1 MTQSHSGPRQVSLL
15 QRLLD
20 RLATWLQRLPA
31 ATSGYTVDADLPVLM
46 RDGVEL
52 LADVYTPLGQVS
64 GTLLVRSPYGWGRL
78 MATMTGG
85 VYASRGYRMVLVRC
99 RGTFGS
105 GGEFDPLHCEV
116 NDGADT
122 VAWMRK
128 QPWFDGS
135 FATFGGSYL
144 GFTQWALLV
153 DPPLELK
160 TALICIAP
168 HDFHRAIYRSGAFN
182 LGDFLGWAHQLAH
195 QEDSF
200 FRRVWHMLTARHRVS
215 TAAAQLPM
223 ADAGEKLL
231 KGRSS
236 WYRDW
241 ISRRDPGDPYWEPMN
256 LSAALDAV
264 QVPVLLQAGWQDIFL
279 DQMLEQYARLRDR
292 GIDVGL
298 TVGPWTHT
306 GIATEGRDLPV
317 RETLDW
323 LGEHLHGDGIRRR
336 AKPVR
341 IFVTGAAQQWRDLD
355 LWPPATTD
363 HLLYLDAG
371 GGLAQQPAADDSSA
385 RFVYDPARPTPT
397 VGGPG
402 LFAGGY
408 CDDSELAAREDTL
421 SFTGGV
427 LTAPLEV
434 IGNPVV
440 SLAHSTDNP
449 HADLYVRLSEVAP
462 DGVARNVSEGFL
474 RLNPDSPGD
483 VIRLELDAIAH
494 RFAAGNRVR
503 LVIAGGSHPHWERN
517 LGVGEDPATSSSMR
531 PSRREIRLASS
542 YLQLPV
548 AE

>member
-1 MTQSHSGPRQVSLL
+1 MTGACSGVRQASLL

-20 RLATWLQRLPA
+20 LLVTWWQRLPA
-31 ATSGYTVDADLPVLM
+31 ATSGYTVEADLPILM

-52 LADVYTPLGQVS
+52 LADVYTPLGEVS
-64 GTLLVRSPYGWGRL
+64 GTLLVRSPYGWGTV
-78 MATMTGG
+78 MATLTGG

-105 GGEFDPLHCEV
+105 GGEFDPLRYEV

-122 VAWMRK
+122 VAWMRR

-153 DPPLELK
+153 EPPPELK
-160 TALICIAP
+160 TAVICIAP
-168 HDFHRAIYRSGAFN
+168 HDFQRAIYRSGAFN
-182 LGDFLGWAHQLAH
+182 LGDMLGWAHQVAH

-200 FRRVWHMLTARHRVS
+200 LRRMWHILTARYRVA
-215 TAAAQLPM
+215 TAAAKLPL
-223 ADAGEKLL
+223 AVAGDRLL
-231 KGRSS
+231 KGRTS

-241 ISRRDPGDPYWEPMN
+241 ISRRDMGDPFWKPMN
-256 LSAALDAV
+256 LAAALDAV
-264 QVPVLLQAGWQDIFL
+264 EVPVLLQVGWQDIFL

-292 GIDVGL
+292 GVDVGL
-298 TVGPWTHT
+298 TIGPWTHT

-323 LGEHLHGDGIRRR
+323 LDEHLSGDGIRRR
-336 AKPVR
+336 ASPVR
-341 IFVTGAAQQWRDLD
+341 IFVTGADQQWRDLD
-355 LWPPATTD
+355 RWPPATRD
-363 HLLYLDAG
+363 HLLYLDG
-371 GGLAQQPAADDSSA
+371 SSSLAQQTAADDSTA

-408 CDDSELAAREDTL
+408 CNDSELAVREDTL
-421 SFTGGV
+421 DFTGSV

-440 SLAHSTDNP
+440 NLAHSTDNP
-449 HADLYVRLSEVAP
+449 HADLYVRLSEVTP
-462 DGVARNVSEGFL
+462 DGVSRNVSEGFV
-474 RLNPDSPGD
+474 RLAPNSRPD
-483 VIRLELDAIAH
+483 VIRIELDAIAH
-494 RFAAGNRVR
+494 RFAEGNRVR
-503 LVIAGGSHPHWERN
+503 LIIAGGSHPHWERN
-517 LGVGEDPATSSSMR
+517 LGVSEDPATSSLMR
-531 PSRREIRLASS
+531 PSRREIRLALS

-548 AE
+548 AK